1 MKPKPRR
8 VAARPLE
15 SMWSDTEYMSF
26 EEAAA
31 LLSPDGGFL
40 TASFLRSAYR
50 AQKLETVLLN
60 RKLLT
65 SKKAIREMF
74 ENARRP
80 AKNAGEER

>member
-8 VAARPLE
+8 VVARPLPE
-15 SMWSDTEYMSF
+15 MWSDSEMMSF

-40 TASFLRSAYR
+40 TASLLRTASR
-50 AQKLETVLLN
+50 SGRLETVLLH

-65 SKKAIREMF
+65 CKRAIREMI
-74 ENARRP
+74 EAARRP
-80 AKNAGEER
+80 ARIPRADR